1 MLIFSILLYVTKTPR
16 QAWYINL
23 KSMFRRDR
31 TQIQVPLGMQLRPNE
46 RCSEDADLEEVTKLG
61 AAGKAAWRALG
72 NRKTLGLLRA
82 ETKASLGREVP
93 YSSSLQSSS
102 LLCCL
107 PSEDTGQIQVLTLKS
122 RSPQYCTSVSV
133 ICEDQQ
139 NCGSSD

>member
-1 MLIFSILLYVTKTPR
+1 MY
-16 QAWYINL
+16 
-23 KSMFRRDR
+23 RRDR
-31 TQIQVPLGMQLRPNE
+31 TQVQVPLGVQLRPNE
-46 RCSEDADLEEVTKLG
+46 RCSEGADPEEVTELG

-72 NRKTLGLLRA
+72 NRRTLGLLRA

-107 PSEDTGQIQVLTLKS
+107 PSEDTGQVQVLTWKS
-122 RSPQYCTSVSV
+122 RSPQYCTSVCV
-133 ICEDQQ
+133 NCEDQQ